1 MEMSPFV
8 HYGMIL
14 GAAIGAVLVP
24 ALINRFNDVKKLTAG
39 WKLLATAGAAIGG
52 FMLGLVCGE
61 VFGLCLFAFVDG
73 LYRL

>member
-24 ALINRFNDVKKLTAG
+24 ALLNRFNDVKKLTAG
-39 WKLLATAGAAIGG
+39 CKLLSTAVAAIVG
-52 FMLGLVCGE
+52 FMLGLVCGG
-61 VFGLCLFAFVDG
+61 VFGLCLFAFVDC

>member
-1 MEMSPFV
+1 VEMSPFV

-24 ALINRFNDVKKLTAG
+24 ALLNRSNDVKKLTAG
-39 WKLLATAGAAIGG
+39 CKLLSTAVAAIVG
-52 FMLGLVCGE
+52 FMLGLVCGG